1 MEEGAP
7 FFFSFLFRKRRGTL
21 YLEARAGIVYVVASV
36 AETIVN
42 GWLHREKRLLVFVMV
57 SLLFLILY
65 RCGCSHVVPESFL
78 QQVPYPLLAELWQD
92 ADDDQL

>member
-7 FFFSFLFRKRRGTL
+7 FFDSFLFRKRRGTL

-42 GWLHREKRLLVFVMV
+42 G
-57 SLLFLILY
+57 
-65 RCGCSHVVPESFL
+65 
-78 QQVPYPLLAELWQD
+78 
-92 ADDDQL
+92 